1 MFSAINERFTHIH
14 LINRGTI
21 QCAEHHDD
29 LREGLE
35 RIQMYPQK
43 KILKKLSKVIGSKT
57 WVYKEKNV
65 NRTKKLGVFMIGEN
79 ETLFQGDRLATF
91 TGVEL
96 QVFDTIFDSKTFTIK
111 PKLIRS
117 ERFSKD

>member
-1 MFSAINERFTHIH
+1 
-14 LINRGTI
+14 
-21 QCAEHHDD
+21 
-29 LREGLE
+29 
-35 RIQMYPQK
+35 
-43 KILKKLSKVIGSKT
+43 
-57 WVYKEKNV
+57 
-65 NRTKKLGVFMIGEN
+65 MIGEN